1 MKEIIFVPDPILR
14 QKSKSL
20 EKVTKEDIDL
30 SKEMIKIMKNAP
42 GVGLAANQI
51 GILKKIITVHIQ
63 DQDKGI
69 NSVYSLFNPEIVE
82 FSKKK
87 IIMEEGCLS
96 LPRQFANI
104 ERSAFITV
112 RYLNE
117 NNKII
122 QEKKEGIESR
132 ILQHEIDHLSG
143 KLFVDYLSSLKRNII
158 IKKVKKLKN
167 S

>member
-87 IIMEEGCLS
+87 
-96 LPRQFANI
+96 
-104 ERSAFITV
+104 
-112 RYLNE
+112 
-117 NNKII
+117 
-122 QEKKEGIESR
+122 
-132 ILQHEIDHLSG
+132 
-143 KLFVDYLSSLKRNII
+143 
-158 IKKVKKLKN
+158 VKK
-167 S
+167 